1 MMIMHPRD
9 LRRTGG
15 ALLVG
20 FAFDAALPRSAKAVA
35 LRMGPQAA
43 PAGDKPL
50 DLSEVDSFLA
60 FHADGTVT
68 VYTSKVD
75 VGTGLRIAIAQM
87 AGEELGIPAKK
98 ITVLDGDTGVCP
110 DQGGTGG
117 STGLTRGGTEIR
129 QAAATAREALIGLGA
144 QRSNRPV
151 GDLVI
156 VNGEVRPTGGGPGIA
171 IGSLVGDR
179 RLAVPVDPK

>member
-1 MMIMHPRD
+1 MMIMNRRD
-9 LRRTGG
+9 LLKAGG
-15 ALLVG
+15 AVVVS
-20 FAFDAALPRSAKAVA
+20 FAFDSRSAKAFA
-35 LRMGPQAA
+35 LRDGRSAMALAERQGGA
-43 PAGDKPL
+43 DKPL

-87 AGEELGIPAKK
+87 AGEELGIPAQK
-98 ITVLDGDTGVCP
+98 ITLLDGDTAICP

-129 QAAATAREALIGLGA
+129 QAAATARQALVALGA
-144 QRSNRPV
+144 AKLNRPAAE
-151 GDLVI
+151 LTI
-156 VNGEVRPTGGGPGIA
+156 VDGNVRPA
-171 IGSLVGDR
+171 
-179 RLAVPVDPK
+179 